1 MYLHEYQSK
10 EILKRHNILVP
21 RSILVEDINTIQTIK
36 SLFISDKLF
45 LKAQIHSGSRA
56 NFGGIVLVNN
66 DFNDLYSKLNEML
79 GSKIVTNQTCGEF
92 KLVKKVLVEE
102 FIDFSRSFYLSL
114 FINRADENICFLFS
128 NDSGG
133 SIESSSGK
141 KFFTLNI
148 EPLFGISDYNVK
160 YILKKLDLDVFLF
173 NKMKVLLSSF
183 LDIFI
188 SNDLV
193 LLEINPLIIKND
205 DFLCL
210 DAKFEVDD
218 NSFFRQEDLFISN
231 DVTQYD
237 FLEVEAKKYNL
248 SYISLEGN
256 IGCIVNGAGL
266 AMSTMDLI
274 NMKNGSPANFLD
286 IGGDATED
294 RVFNAIRIILLNN
307 RVNCVFFNI
316 FGGIVKCDFIAHS
329 IVKFIKLMKI
339 NIPIVVRF
347 VGNKSDE
354 AVLILSECK
363 NNVFFESD
371 FTTAVEKVVKISKEL
386 K

>member
-10 EILKRHNILVP
+10 DILKRHNVLIP
-21 RSILVEDINTIQTIK
+21 RSILIEDINNIQIIK
-36 SLFISDKLF
+36 SFFISDKLF

-56 NFGGIVLVNN
+56 NFGGIVLINN
-66 DFNDLYSKLNEML
+66 DLNDLYSNLNNML
-79 GSKIVTNQTCGEF
+79 GSKIITNQTCGEF
-92 KLVKKVLVEE
+92 KFVKKVLIEE
-102 FIDFSRSFYLSL
+102 FIKFTRSFYLSL
-114 FINRADENICFLFS
+114 FINRANENICFLFS
-128 NDSGG
+128 NDSGC

-141 KFFTLNI
+141 NFFTLNI

-160 YILKKLDLDVFLF
+160 YILKKLDLDIFLF

-183 LDIFI
+183 LDIFV

-193 LLEINPLIIKND
+193 LLEINPLVIKND
-205 DFLCL
+205 EFLCL

-218 NSFFRQEDLFISN
+218 NSFFRQENLFGLN

-274 NMKNGSPANFLD
+274 TMKNGSPANFLD

-294 RVFNAIRIILLNN
+294 RVLNAIRIILLNKK
-307 RVNCVFFNI
+307 VNCIFFNI
-316 FGGIVKCDFIAHS
+316 FGGIIKCDFIAQS
-329 IVKFIKLMKI
+329 IVKFVKLMKI

-363 NNVFFESD
+363 NNVFFEPD
-371 FTTAVEKVVKISKEL
+371 FASAVEKVVEISKEL